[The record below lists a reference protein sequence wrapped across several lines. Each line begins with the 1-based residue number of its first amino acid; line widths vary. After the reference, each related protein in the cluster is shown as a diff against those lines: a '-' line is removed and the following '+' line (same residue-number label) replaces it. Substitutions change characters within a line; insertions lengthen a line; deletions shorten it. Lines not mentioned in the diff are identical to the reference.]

1 MYAKASEAAPAP
13 KSPIPP
19 PSTLPGSALEE
30 GKQGEVHLVDFA
42 LFTDASGVAAEIG
55 HAHLPS
61 WQVAADSSGGASW
74 GVGGAASS
82 TAHDESLLKRTVFVK
97 GATRTQLRHF
107 TALRTTLAVCGNV
120 AQARHGVMHRV
131 MQHVCCAM

>member
-1 MYAKASEAAPAP
+1 MPARLAL
-13 KSPIPP
+13 S
-19 PSTLPGSALEE
+19 GSALEE
-30 GKQGEVHLVDFA
+30 GRQGEVHLVDFA

-61 WQVAADSSGGASW
+61 WQVAADSGGCASW
-74 GVGGAASS
+74 AA

-120 AQARHGVMHRV
+120 AQARVTV
-131 MQHVCCAM
+131 